1 MKDDDKLYQEYCANI
16 KADIEAKS
24 DERELMR
31 DDQRFAAGD
40 QWPDLIR
47 KGRELS
53 GRPIQTINRL
63 PAFIDQIV
71 GDARQN
77 KPSIKVHAGE
87 DGDEDIAAIYDGL
100 IRSIQ
105 NESNADFAY
114 DTAVENTA
122 CFGFG
127 AWRVKTDYEYEDSFN
142 QILIIE
148 SIRDPLSVYFD
159 KNAVLPDYSDAN
171 RVTVRVKIAKDEYK
185 QRWPK
190 KEESDYNFDDF
201 TSDWVVDKDQVIV
214 AEYWHKVD
222 EKATLYAVQDFEG
235 NTQVTLEKPEQG
247 FNVVNQR
254 QTTITKIKCC
264 MMSGAGILETTDWAG
279 KYLPIVGVNGKE
291 DLVDGKRTLRGLV
304 RFAKDPQRMYNYWR
318 TIDTEQKALAPK
330 APVLVTAKQIDG
342 FEQQWQDS
350 LTSNAPYL
358 TINDVPGVAMP
369 NRINAG
375 IIDKGATEAALM
387 CVDEMKSTTGIF
399 SASLGEQDNEKSGRA
414 ILAQQRKGDTANFAY
429 IDNIARAIKWTGKII
444 IDLIPKIYDAARVVS
459 VMGSDGSKKL
469 ERINQVVMQ
478 KGEPKNIDLTTG
490 KYDLVVTQG
499 ASYATKR
506 IEALNSLIELARVYP
521 PLMEMAGDI
530 IVKNMDWDGAEE
542 ISERAKKMLPP
553 QLQENEDENGEQK
566 QLPPEV
572 QQMIEQGKM
581 QIDEMTKQIQLLE
594 AEKDDK
600 DDELRLKK
608 YEIDVK
614 ANIEFAKLAKDY
626 GMSIEDVSALINDAL
641 SNAAQQPELPEEGEV
656 YQHEQQ
662 EVTQPQFEQDDGQL
676 TPEGQSMDD
685 QMAMD
690 LMAQNDMGGG
700 DMSGVQLPGLQQ
712 DSEMM

>member
-1 MKDDDKLYQEYCANI
+1 
-16 KADIEAKS
+16 
-24 DERELMR
+24 
-31 DDQRFAAGD
+31 
-40 QWPDLIR
+40 
-47 KGRELS
+47 
-53 GRPIQTINRL
+53 L

-127 AWRVKTDYEYEDSFN
+127 AWRVKTEYESEDSFN
-142 QILIIE
+142 QIICIE
-148 SIRDPLSVYFD
+148 RISDPLSVYFD
-159 KNAVLPDYSDAN
+159 KNAVLPDYSDA
-171 RVTVRVKIAKDEYK
+171 RHVTVRVKMTKDDYK

-190 KEESDYNFDDF
+190 EDESEYKFDDF
-201 TSDWVVDKDQVIV
+201 TNDWTIGKDQVIV

-235 NTQVTLEKPEQG
+235 NTQVTLDKPQQG

-254 QTTITKIKCC
+254 ETTITRIKCC
-264 MMSGAGILETTDWAG
+264 MISGAGILETTDWAG

-330 APVLVTAKQIDG
+330 APVLVTAKQIEGYED
-342 FEQQWQDS
+342 QWQES

-358 TINDVPGVAMP
+358 IVNDTQSPTP
-369 NRINAG
+369 SRIDAG
-375 IIDKGATEAALM
+375 IMDKGATESALM

-478 KGEPKNIDLTTG
+478 KGEPKNIDLTVG

-499 ASYATKR
+499 SNYATKR
-506 IEALNSLIELARVYP
+506 IEALNSMVEIARVNP
-521 PLMEMAGDI
+521 AIMQIAGDL
-530 IVKNMDWDGAEE
+530 IVKAMDWDGAEE
-542 ISERAKKMLPP
+542 IAERLKKTLPP
-553 QLQENEDENGEQK
+553 QLQDQDPNG
-566 QLPPEV
+566 LPPEV
-572 QQMIEQGKM
+572 QGIIEQGKA
-581 QIDEMTKQIQLLE
+581 QIDELTAKVKELE
-594 AEKDDK
+594 SGQELKE
-600 DDELRLKK
+600 DELRLKK

-614 ANIEFAKLAKDY
+614 AELELAKLSQGTTYTPEQVQDIVNRLL
-626 GMSIEDVSALINDAL
+626 M
-641 SNAAQQPELPEEGEV
+641 NAAQQPELPEEGES

-662 EVTQPQFEQDDGQL
+662 EVYDLMMEQGEQPEMMQGQEL
-676 TPEGQSMDD
+676 PPEM
-685 QMAMD
+685 
-690 LMAQNDMGGG
+690 MAQNDMESA
-700 DMSGVQLPGLQQ
+700 DMSGVQLPDLQQ
-712 DSEMM
+712 GDEVM

>member
-1 MKDDDKLYQEYCANI
+1 MKDQDLYTQYCDNI

-24 DERELMR
+24 EERELMR

-40 QWPDLIR
+40 QWPEMIR
-47 KGRELS
+47 KGRES
-53 GRPIQTINRL
+53 AGRPIQTINRL

-100 IRSIQ
+100 IRAIQ

-127 AWRVKTDYEYEDSFN
+127 AWRIKTDYESEDSFN
-142 QILIIE
+142 QIICIE
-148 SIRDPLSVYFD
+148 RITDPLSVYFD
-159 KNAVLPDYSDAN
+159 KNSELPDYSDA
-171 RVTVRVKIAKDEYK
+171 RHVTVRVRMTKDDYK
-185 QRWPK
+185 ARWPK
-190 KEESDYNFDDF
+190 EEESEYKFDDF
-201 TSDWVVDKDQVIV
+201 NNDWSIGDDQVIV
-214 AEYWHKVD
+214 AEYWHKVE
-222 EKATLYAVQDFEG
+222 EKATLYAVQDFDG
-235 NTQVTLEKPEQG
+235 NVQVTLDKPRQG

-254 QTTITKIKCC
+254 ETTITKVKCC

-330 APVLVTAKQIDG
+330 APVLVTAKQIEG
-342 FEQQWQDS
+342 YEEQWQES

-358 TINDVPGVAMP
+358 IVNDVPSAAMP
-369 NRINAG
+369 QRINAG
-375 IIDKGATEAALM
+375 IMDKGATEAALM
-387 CVDEMKSTTGIF
+387 CVDEMKSTTGIY

-429 IDNIARAIKWTGKII
+429 IDNIARAIKWTGRII

-459 VMGSDGSKKL
+459 VMGADGEKKL
-469 ERINQVVMQ
+469 QRINQVVME
-478 KGEPKNIDLTTG
+478 KGEPKNIDLAVG
-490 KYDLVVTQG
+490 KNDLVVTQG
-499 ASYATKR
+499 ANYATKR
-506 IEALNSLIELARVYP
+506 IEALNSMVEIARVNP
-521 PLMEMAGDI
+521 AIMQIAGDL
-530 IVKNMDWDGAEE
+530 IVKAMDWDGASE
-542 ISERAKKMLPP
+542 IAERMKKMLPP
-553 QLQENEDENGEQK
+553 QLQDQENDI
-566 QLPPEV
+566 PPEL
-572 QQMIEQGKM
+572 QGMIEQGKQ
-581 QIDEMTKQIQLLE
+581 QIEQLQQQLNE
-594 AEKDDK
+594 VMDEKDDK

-614 ANIEFAKLAKDY
+614 AEIEIAKLATNA
-626 GMSIEDVSALINDAL
+626 GLQPNDVIAIVNQILA
-641 SNAAQQPELPEEGEV
+641 NAAQQPELPDDDM
-656 YQHEQQ
+656 QQ
-662 EVTQPQFEQDDGQL
+662 MPNDMMQQFEQYEQMPMND
-676 TPEGQSMDD
+676 E

-690 LMAQNDMGGG
+690 MMAQNDMTGG
-700 DMSGVQLPGLQQ
+700 DFEGVQLPDLQQ
-712 DSEMM
+712 DDEVM

>member
-1 MKDDDKLYQEYCANI
+1 MKDQDLYKQFCDTIKL
-16 KADIEAKS
+16 DIDAKRE
-24 DERELMR
+24 ERDLMR
-31 DDQRFAAGD
+31 DDQKFAAGE
-40 QWPDLIR
+40 QWPEMIA
-47 KGRELS
+47 KAREAQ

-100 IRSIQ
+100 IRAIQ

-114 DTAVENTA
+114 DTAVEHTA
-122 CFGFG
+122 TFGFG
-127 AWRVKTDYEYEDSFN
+127 AWRIKTDYESEDSFN
-142 QILIIE
+142 QVICIE
-148 SIRDPLSVYFD
+148 RITDPLSVYFD
-159 KNAVLPDYSDAN
+159 KNSVLPDYSDA
-171 RVTVRVKIAKDEYK
+171 RHVTVRVKMTKDDYK
-185 QRWPK
+185 ARWPK
-190 KEESDYNFDDF
+190 KEEADYNFDDF

-214 AEYWHKVD
+214 AEHWYKVD
-222 EKATLYAVQDFEG
+222 EKATLYAVEDFEG
-235 NTQVTLEKPEQG
+235 NTQVTLEKPPIG
-247 FNVVNQR
+247 YNVVNQR
-254 QTTITKIKCC
+254 ETTITKIKMC
-264 MMSGAGILETTDWAG
+264 MISGAGILEESDWAG

-330 APVLVTAKQIDG
+330 APVLVTAKQIEG
-342 FEQQWQDS
+342 YEQHWQES
-350 LTSNAPYL
+350 LTTNMPYL
-358 TINDVPGVAMP
+358 IVNDVPSASMP
-369 NRINAG
+369 QRINAG
-375 IIDKGATEAALM
+375 IVDKGANEAALM

-444 IDLIPKIYDAARVVS
+444 IDLIPKIYDAARVVA
-459 VMGSDGSKKL
+459 VMGADGEKKL

-478 KGEPKNIDLTTG
+478 KGQPKLLDLSVG

-506 IEALNSLIELARVYP
+506 IEALNSMVEIARVNP
-521 PLMEMAGDI
+521 AIMQIAGDL
-530 IVKNMDWDGAEE
+530 IVKAMDWDGASE
-542 ISERAKKMLPP
+542 IAERLKKMLPP
-553 QLQENEDENGEQK
+553 QLQQEEGEDGQ

-572 QQMIEQGKM
+572 QSMIEQGKQ
-581 QIDEMTKQIQLLE
+581 QIDELTRQVQMLE
-594 AEKDDK
+594 SEKDDK

-614 ANIEFAKLAKDY
+614 AEIELAKLAKDG
-626 GMSIEDVSALINDAL
+626 GMSQEQVIALVNQVL
-641 SNAAQQPELPEEGEV
+641 MNAAQQPELPEDDET

-662 EVTQPQFEQDDGQL
+662 EVYDPMIEQNEQEIEQIPIEQDIDLSQL
-676 TPEGQSMDD
+676 NLPDVVQ
-685 QMAMD
+685 
-690 LMAQNDMGGG
+690 QNE
-700 DMSGVQLPGLQQ
+700 VQ
-712 DSEMM
+712 

>member
-1 MKDDDKLYQEYCANI
+1 MKDQDLYKQYCENI

-24 DERELMR
+24 EERDLML
-31 DDQRFAAGD
+31 DDQKFAAGE
-40 QWPDLIR
+40 QWPMQIKR
-47 KGRELS
+47 KREIE
-53 GRPIQTINRL
+53 GRPIQTINRI

-100 IRSIQ
+100 IRAIQ

-127 AWRVKTDYEYEDSFN
+127 AWRIKTDYESEDSFN
-142 QILIIE
+142 QVICIE
-148 SIRDPLSVYFD
+148 RITDPLSVYFD
-159 KNAVLPDYSDAN
+159 KNSVLPDYSDA
-171 RVTVRVKIAKDEYK
+171 RHVTVRVKITKDDYK
-185 QRWPK
+185 SRWPK
-190 KEESDYNFDDF
+190 KEEADYNFDDF
-201 TSDWVVDKDQVIV
+201 TSDWIVDKDQVIV
-214 AEYWHKVD
+214 AEHWYKVD
-222 EKATLYAVQDFEG
+222 EKATLYAVEDFEG
-235 NTQVTLEKPEQG
+235 NTQVTLEKPPIG
-247 FNVVNQR
+247 YNVVNQR
-254 QTTITKIKCC
+254 ETTITKIKCC
-264 MMSGAGILETTDWAG
+264 MISGAGILEESDWAG

-330 APVLVTAKQIDG
+330 APVLVTAKQIEG
-342 FEQQWQDS
+342 YEQHWQES
-350 LTSNAPYL
+350 LTTNMPYL
-358 TINDVPGVAMP
+358 IVNDVQSAAMP
-369 NRINAG
+369 QRINAG
-375 IIDKGATEAALM
+375 IVDKGANEAALM

-444 IDLIPKIYDAARVVS
+444 IDLIPKIYDAARVVA

-478 KGEPKNIDLTTG
+478 KGEPKNIDLTVG

-506 IEALNSLIELARVYP
+506 IEALNSMVEIARVNP
-521 PLMEMAGDI
+521 AIMQIAGDLI
-530 IVKNMDWDGAEE
+530 IKAMDWDGADE
-542 ISERAKKMLPP
+542 IAERMKKMLPP

-572 QQMIEQGKM
+572 QAMIEQGKQ
-581 QIDEMTKQIQLLE
+581 QIDELTKQVQMLE
-594 AEKDDK
+594 DEKDDK

-614 ANIEFAKLAKDY
+614 AEIELAKLAKDA
-626 GMSIEDVSALINDAL
+626 GIGQEQIIALVNQVL
-641 SNAAQQPELPEEGEV
+641 MNAAQQPELPDDDI
-656 YQHEQQ
+656 EQQ
-662 EVTQPQFEQDDGQL
+662 
-676 TPEGQSMDD
+676 
-685 QMAMD
+685 
-690 LMAQNDMGGG
+690 
-700 DMSGVQLPGLQQ
+700 LPMP
-712 DSEMM
+712 DEMMMQQMMQEQPMIDEQQMPVDLSQGVDVEQFANLPDVDNGEQLA

>member
-1 MKDDDKLYQEYCANI
+1 MKDQDLYKQFCDTIKL
-16 KADIEAKS
+16 DIDAKRE
-24 DERELMR
+24 ERELMR
-31 DDQRFAAGD
+31 DDQKFAAGE
-40 QWPDLIR
+40 QWPEMIA
-47 KGRELS
+47 KAREAQ

-100 IRSIQ
+100 IRAIQ

-114 DTAVENTA
+114 DTAVEHTA
-122 CFGFG
+122 TFGFG
-127 AWRVKTDYEYEDSFN
+127 AWRIKTDYESEDSFN
-142 QILIIE
+142 QIICIE
-148 SIRDPLSVYFD
+148 RITDPLSVYFD
-159 KNAVLPDYSDAN
+159 KNSVLPDYSDA
-171 RVTVRVKIAKDEYK
+171 RHVTVRVKITKDDYK
-185 QRWPK
+185 ARWPK
-190 KEESDYNFDDF
+190 KEEADYNFDDF
-201 TSDWVVDKDQVIV
+201 TSDWVIDKDQVIV
-214 AEYWHKVD
+214 AEHWYKVD
-222 EKATLYAVQDFEG
+222 EKATLYAVEDFEG
-235 NTQVTLEKPEQG
+235 NTQVTLEKPPIG
-247 FNVVNQR
+247 YNVVNQR
-254 QTTITKIKCC
+254 ETTITKIKMC
-264 MMSGAGILETTDWAG
+264 MISGAGILEESDWAG

-330 APVLVTAKQIDG
+330 APVLVTAKQIEG
-342 FEQQWQDS
+342 YEQHWQES
-350 LTSNAPYL
+350 LTTNMPYL
-358 TINDVPGVAMP
+358 IVNDVPSASMP
-369 NRINAG
+369 QRINAG
-375 IIDKGATEAALM
+375 IVDKGANEAALM

-444 IDLIPKIYDAARVVS
+444 IDLIPKIYDAARVVA
-459 VMGSDGSKKL
+459 VMGADGEKKL

-478 KGEPKNIDLTTG
+478 KGQPKLLDLSVG

-506 IEALNSLIELARVYP
+506 IEALNSMVEIARVNP
-521 PLMEMAGDI
+521 AIMQIAGDL
-530 IVKNMDWDGAEE
+530 IVKAMDWDGTNEIAE
-542 ISERAKKMLPP
+542 RLKKMLPP
-553 QLQENEDENGEQK
+553 QLQQEEGEDGQ

-572 QQMIEQGKM
+572 QSMIEQGKQ
-581 QIDEMTKQIQLLE
+581 QIDELTKQVQMLE
-594 AEKDDK
+594 SEKDDK

-614 ANIEFAKLAKDY
+614 AEIELAKLAKDG
-626 GMSIEDVSALINDAL
+626 GMSQEQVIALVNQVL
-641 SNAAQQPELPEEGEV
+641 MNAAQQPELPEEGES

-662 EVTQPQFEQDDGQL
+662 EVYEPMAEQYEQEGEQMPVDLSQGVDVEQL
-676 TPEGQSMDD
+676 ANLPDVDNGE
-685 QMAMD
+685 
-690 LMAQNDMGGG
+690 
-700 DMSGVQLPGLQQ
+700 QLA
-712 DSEMM
+712 

>member
-1 MKDDDKLYQEYCANI
+1 MKDQDLYKQFCDNI

-24 DERELMR
+24 EERELMR

-114 DTAVENTA
+114 DSAVECTA

-127 AWRVKTDYEYEDSFN
+127 AWRIKTDYESEDSFN
-142 QILIIE
+142 QIICIE
-148 SIRDPLSVYFD
+148 RISDPLSVYFD
-159 KNAVLPDYSDAN
+159 KNSELPDYSDA
-171 RVTVRVKIAKDEYK
+171 RHVTVRVRMTKDDYK
-185 QRWPK
+185 ARWPK
-190 KEESDYNFDDF
+190 EEESEYKFDDF
-201 TSDWVVDKDQVIV
+201 NNDWSMGDDQVIV
-214 AEYWHKVD
+214 AEYWHKVE

-235 NTQVTLEKPEQG
+235 NVQVTLEKPQQG

-254 QTTITKIKCC
+254 ETTITKIKCC

-330 APVLVTAKQIDG
+330 APVLVTAKQIEG
-342 FEQQWQDS
+342 YEEQWQDS
-350 LTSNAPYL
+350 LTSNSPYL
-358 TINDVPGVAMP
+358 IVNDVPSAAMP
-369 NRINAG
+369 QRINAG
-375 IIDKGATEAALM
+375 IMDKGANEAALM
-387 CVDEMKSTTGIF
+387 CVDEMKSTTGIY

-429 IDNIARAIKWTGKII
+429 IDNIARAIKWTGRII

-459 VMGSDGSKKL
+459 VMGEDGEKKL
-469 ERINQVVMQ
+469 QRINQVVME
-478 KGEPKNIDLTTG
+478 KGEPKNMDLSVG

-499 ASYATKR
+499 ANYATKR
-506 IEALNSLIELARVYP
+506 IEALNSMVEIARVNP
-521 PLMEMAGDI
+521 AIMQIAGDL
-530 IVKNMDWDGAEE
+530 IVKAMDWDGASE
-542 ISERAKKMLPP
+542 IAERMKKMLPP
-553 QLQENEDENGEQK
+553 QLQDQENDI
-566 QLPPEV
+566 PPEL
-572 QQMIEQGKM
+572 QGMIEQGKQ
-581 QIDEMTKQIQLLE
+581 QIEQLQQQLNE
-594 AEKDDK
+594 AMDEKDDK

-614 ANIEFAKLAKDY
+614 AEIEMAKLAKNAGLQPD
-626 GMSIEDVSALINDAL
+626 DVIAIVNQMLA
-641 SNAAQQPELPEEGEV
+641 NAAQQPELDEQEESAPEL
-656 YQHEQQ
+656 QW
-662 EVTQPQFEQDDGQL
+662 DGQDGDQL
-676 TPEGQSMDD
+676 TQDGQMMDD
-685 QMAMD
+685 QLAME
-690 LMAQNDMGGG
+690 LMAQNDMTGG
-700 DMSGVQLPGLQQ
+700 DFEGVQLPDLQQ
-712 DSEMM
+712 DDEVM

>member
-1 MKDDDKLYQEYCANI
+1 MKDNDEYKQFCDTI
-16 KADIEAKS
+16 KADIEAKTE
-24 DERELMR
+24 ERELMR
-31 DDQRFAAGD
+31 DDQKFAAGD
-40 QWPDLIR
+40 QWPDMIR
-47 KGRELS
+47 KGRELD

-100 IRSIQ
+100 IRAIQ

-127 AWRVKTDYEYEDSFN
+127 AWRIKTDYESEDSFN
-142 QILIIE
+142 QIICIE
-148 SIRDPLSVYFD
+148 RITDPLSVYFD
-159 KNAVLPDYSDAN
+159 KNSQLPDYSDA
-171 RVTVRVKIAKDEYK
+171 RHVTVRVKMTKDDYK
-185 QRWPK
+185 QRWPQR
-190 KEESDYNFDDF
+190 EESEYKFDDF
-201 TSDWVVDKDQVIV
+201 TNDWTMGKDQVII
-214 AEYWHKVD
+214 AEHWYKVE
-222 EKATLYAVQDFEG
+222 EKATLYAVQDSEG
-235 NTQVTLEKPEQG
+235 NTQVTLEKPTQG

-254 QTTITKIKCC
+254 ETTITKIKCC
-264 MMSGAGILETTDWAG
+264 MISGAGILETTDWAG
-279 KYLPIVGVNGKE
+279 KHLPIVGVNGKE

-330 APVLVTAKQIDG
+330 APVLVTAKQIEG
-342 FEQQWQDS
+342 YEQQWQDS

-358 TINDVPGVAMP
+358 IVNDTPSAMP
-369 NRINAG
+369 QRINAG
-375 IIDKGATEAALM
+375 IIDKGANEAALM

-478 KGEPKNIDLTTG
+478 KGEPKNVDLSVG

-506 IEALNSLIELARVYP
+506 IEALNSMVEIARVNP
-521 PLMEMAGDI
+521 AIMQIAGDLI
-530 IVKNMDWDGAEE
+530 IKAMDWDGADE
-542 ISERAKKMLPP
+542 IAERMKKMLPP
-553 QLQENEDENGEQK
+553 QLQEQKEGEDQK
-566 QLPPEV
+566 PLPPEV
-572 QQMIEQGKM
+572 QQMIEQGKQ
-581 QIDEMTKQIQLLE
+581 QIDEMGKHIQMLE

-614 ANIEFAKLAKDY
+614 AEIEFAKLAKDA
-626 GMSIEDVSALINDAL
+626 GMSTEQVMQLLNAALA
-641 SNAAQQPELPEEGEV
+641 NAAQQPELPDEYEG

-662 EVTQPQFEQDDGQL
+662 EVMPQMQEQMMPELGQ
-676 TPEGQSMDD
+676 
-685 QMAMD
+685 QMQQEQG
-690 LMAQNDMGGG
+690 LDMGGG
-700 DMSGVQLPGLQQ
+700 DMSQMQLPDVEQLQSF
-712 DSEMM
+712 D

>member
-1 MKDDDKLYQEYCANI
+1 MKDQDLYKQFCDTI
-16 KADIEAKS
+16 KADIDAKS
-24 DERELMR
+24 DERDLMR
-31 DDQRFAAGD
+31 DDQKFAAGD

-47 KGRELS
+47 KGRELD

-100 IRSIQ
+100 IRAIQ

-114 DTAVENTA
+114 DTAVENTS

-127 AWRVKTDYEYEDSFN
+127 AWRIKTEYESEDSFN
-142 QILIIE
+142 QIICIE
-148 SIRDPLSVYFD
+148 RISDPLTVYFD
-159 KNAVLPDYSDAN
+159 KNAMMPDYSDA
-171 RVTVRVKIAKDEYK
+171 RHVTVQVKITKDEFK

-190 KEESDYNFDDF
+190 KEESDYDF
-201 TSDWVVDKDQVIV
+201 EKYGEWLDSDQVIV
-214 AEYWHKVD
+214 AEHWYKVE
-222 EKATLYAVQDFEG
+222 EKATLYAVQDAEG
-235 NTQVTLEKPEQG
+235 NTQVTLDKPEQG

-254 QTTITKIKCC
+254 ETTITKIKMC
-264 MMSGAGILETTDWAG
+264 MISGAGILETSDWAG

-330 APVLVTAKQIDG
+330 APVLVTAKQIEG
-342 FEQQWQDS
+342 YEEQWQEG
-350 LTSNAPYL
+350 LTRHAPYL
-358 TINDVPGVAMP
+358 IVNDTPSAMP
-369 NRINAG
+369 SRINAG
-375 IIDKGATEAALM
+375 MENKGANEAAMM

-429 IDNIARAIKWTGKII
+429 IDNIARAIKWTGRII

-478 KGEPKNIDLTTG
+478 KGEPKNIDLTVG

-506 IEALNSLIELARVYP
+506 IEALNSMVEIARVNP
-521 PLMEMAGDI
+521 AIMQIAGDLI
-530 IVKNMDWDGAEE
+530 IKAMDWDGADE
-542 ISERAKKMLPP
+542 IAERMKKMLPP
-553 QLQENEDENGEQK
+553 QLQDHEGEDGEGK

-572 QQMIEQGKM
+572 QQMIEQGKQ
-581 QIDEMTKQIQLLE
+581 QIDEMGKHIQMLE

-614 ANIEFAKLAKDY
+614 AEIEFAKLAKDA
-626 GMSIEDVSALINDAL
+626 GISPDSVMQML
-641 SNAAQQPELPEEGEV
+641 NAALANASQQPELPDENEG

-662 EVTQPQFEQDDGQL
+662 ESMHPQFAQDDTQL
-676 TPEGQSMDD
+676 TQQGQMI
-685 QMAMD
+685 
-690 LMAQNDMGGG
+690 DMGGGG
-700 DMSGVQLPGLQQ
+700 DMSSVQLPDLQQ
-712 DSEMM
+712 DGEMMQ

>member
-1 MKDDDKLYQEYCANI
+1 MKDQDLYKQYCDNI
-16 KADIEAKS
+16 KADIDAKH

-47 KGRELS
+47 KGREMS

-127 AWRVKTDYEYEDSFN
+127 AWRVKTEYESEDSFN
-142 QILIIE
+142 QIICIE
-148 SIRDPLSVYFD
+148 RITDPLAVYFD
-159 KNAVLPDYSDAN
+159 KNSELPDYSDA
-171 RVTVRVKIAKDEYK
+171 RHVTVRVKMTKDDYK

-190 KEESDYNFDDF
+190 EEESDYNFDDF
-201 TSDWVVDKDQVIV
+201 TGDWIVDKDQVIV

-235 NTQVTLEKPEQG
+235 NTQVTLEKPQQG

-254 QTTITKIKCC
+254 ETTITKIKCC

-330 APVLVTAKQIDG
+330 APVLVTAKQIEG
-342 FEQQWQDS
+342 FEQHWQDS
-350 LTSNAPYL
+350 LTSNMPYL
-358 TINDVPGVAMP
+358 MINDVPSAPAP

-375 IIDKGATEAALM
+375 IVDKGANEAALM

-429 IDNIARAIKWTGKII
+429 IDNIARAIKWTGRII
-444 IDLIPKIYDAARVVS
+444 IDLIPKIYDAARVV
-459 VMGSDGSKKL
+459 
-469 ERINQVVMQ
+469 
-478 KGEPKNIDLTTG
+478 
-490 KYDLVVTQG
+490 
-499 ASYATKR
+499 
-506 IEALNSLIELARVYP
+506 
-521 PLMEMAGDI
+521 
-530 IVKNMDWDGAEE
+530 
-542 ISERAKKMLPP
+542 
-553 QLQENEDENGEQK
+553 
-566 QLPPEV
+566 
-572 QQMIEQGKM
+572 
-581 QIDEMTKQIQLLE
+581 
-594 AEKDDK
+594 
-600 DDELRLKK
+600 
-608 YEIDVK
+608 
-614 ANIEFAKLAKDY
+614 
-626 GMSIEDVSALINDAL
+626 
-641 SNAAQQPELPEEGEV
+641 
-656 YQHEQQ
+656 
-662 EVTQPQFEQDDGQL
+662 
-676 TPEGQSMDD
+676 
-685 QMAMD
+685 
-690 LMAQNDMGGG
+690 
-700 DMSGVQLPGLQQ
+700 
-712 DSEMM
+712 

>member
-1 MKDDDKLYQEYCANI
+1 MKDQDLYKTYCDNI
-16 KADIEAKS
+16 KADIDAKH

-127 AWRVKTDYEYEDSFN
+127 AWRIKTDYEYEDSFN
-142 QILIIE
+142 QIICIE
-148 SIRDPLSVYFD
+148 RISDPLSVYFD
-159 KNAVLPDYSDAN
+159 KNAVLPDYSDA
-171 RVTVRVKIAKDEYK
+171 RHVTVRVKLTKDEYK

-190 KEESDYNFDDF
+190 DDESSYNFDDF
-201 TSDWVVDKDQVIV
+201 TGDWIVDKDQVIV

-235 NTQVTLEKPEQG
+235 NTQVTLEKPQQG

-254 QTTITKIKCC
+254 ETTITKIKCC
-264 MMSGAGILETTDWAG
+264 MLSGAGILETTDWAG
-279 KYLPIVGVNGKE
+279 KYLPIIGVNGKE

-330 APVLVTAKQIDG
+330 APVLVTAKQIEG
-342 FEQQWQDS
+342 YEQQWQDS
-350 LTSNAPYL
+350 LTSNSPYL
-358 TINDVPGVAMP
+358 IVNDVPSAAMP
-369 NRINAG
+369 QRINAG
-375 IIDKGATEAALM
+375 IADKGATEAALM
-387 CVDEMKSTTGIF
+387 CVDEMKSTTGIY

-429 IDNIARAIKWTGKII
+429 IDNIARAIKWTGRII

-469 ERINQVVMQ
+469 ERINQMVMQ
-478 KGEPKNIDLTTG
+478 KGELKNIDLTTG

-506 IEALNSLIELARVYP
+506 IEALNSMVEIARVNP
-521 PLMEMAGDI
+521 AIMQVAGDLI
-530 IVKNMDWDGAEE
+530 IKAMDWDGADE
-542 ISERAKKMLPP
+542 IAERMKKMLPP
-553 QLQENEDENGEQK
+553 QLQENEDENGEGK

-572 QQMIEQGKM
+572 QTMIEQGKQ
-581 QIDEMTKQIQLLE
+581 QIEMLTKQVQELE
-594 AEKDDK
+594 SDKDDK

-614 ANIEFAKLAKDY
+614 AEIEFAKLAKDS
-626 GMSIEDVSALINDAL
+626 GMAIEQVMQLVNDAL
-641 SNAAQQPELPEEGEV
+641 ANAAQQPELPEESET

-662 EVTQPQFEQDDGQL
+662 EVFDPMAEQMEQ
-676 TPEGQSMDD
+676 EGEQMEMPMDE
-685 QMAMD
+685 QMPMN
-690 LMAQNDMGGG
+690 MVGGV
-700 DMSGVQLPGLQQ
+700 DVSQMQLPDVEQEQ
-712 DSEMM
+712 SFD

>member
-1 MKDDDKLYQEYCANI
+1 MKDQDLYKQYCDNI
-16 KADIEAKS
+16 KADIDAKH

-47 KGRELS
+47 KGREMS

-114 DTAVENTA
+114 DTAVEHTA

-127 AWRVKTDYEYEDSFN
+127 AWRVKTEYESEDSFN
-142 QILIIE
+142 QIICIE
-148 SIRDPLSVYFD
+148 RITDPLSVYFD
-159 KNAVLPDYSDAN
+159 KNSQLPDYSDA
-171 RVTVRVKIAKDEYK
+171 RHVTIRVKITKDEYK

-190 KEESDYNFDDF
+190 KEEADYNFDDF
-201 TSDWVVDKDQVIV
+201 TSDWTVDKDQVIV
-214 AEYWHKVD
+214 AEHWYKVD
-222 EKATLYAVQDFEG
+222 EKATLYAVQDEEG
-235 NTQVTLEKPEQG
+235 NTQVTLEKPLFG

-254 QTTITKIKCC
+254 ETTITKIKMC
-264 MMSGAGILETTDWAG
+264 MISGAGVLEESDWAG

-330 APVLVTAKQIDG
+330 APVLVTAKQIEG
-342 FEQQWQDS
+342 FEQHWQDS

-358 TINDVPGVAMP
+358 IVNDTNSPTP
-369 NRINAG
+369 SRINAG
-375 IIDKGATEAALM
+375 IIDKGANEAALM

-429 IDNIARAIKWTGKII
+429 IDNIARAIKWTGRII
-444 IDLIPKIYDAARVVS
+444 IDLIPKIYDAARVV
-459 VMGSDGSKKL
+459 
-469 ERINQVVMQ
+469 
-478 KGEPKNIDLTTG
+478 
-490 KYDLVVTQG
+490 
-499 ASYATKR
+499 
-506 IEALNSLIELARVYP
+506 
-521 PLMEMAGDI
+521 
-530 IVKNMDWDGAEE
+530 
-542 ISERAKKMLPP
+542 
-553 QLQENEDENGEQK
+553 
-566 QLPPEV
+566 
-572 QQMIEQGKM
+572 
-581 QIDEMTKQIQLLE
+581 
-594 AEKDDK
+594 
-600 DDELRLKK
+600 
-608 YEIDVK
+608 
-614 ANIEFAKLAKDY
+614 
-626 GMSIEDVSALINDAL
+626 
-641 SNAAQQPELPEEGEV
+641 
-656 YQHEQQ
+656 
-662 EVTQPQFEQDDGQL
+662 
-676 TPEGQSMDD
+676 
-685 QMAMD
+685 
-690 LMAQNDMGGG
+690 
-700 DMSGVQLPGLQQ
+700 
-712 DSEMM
+712 

>member
-1 MKDDDKLYQEYCANI
+1 MKDQDEYKQFCDTI
-16 KADIEAKS
+16 KADKDAKRE
-24 DERELMR
+24 ERELML

-40 QWPDLIR
+40 QWPTVIKR
-47 KGRELS
+47 KREIE
-53 GRPIQTINRL
+53 GRPIQTINRI
-63 PAFIDQIV
+63 PAFIDQVV

-114 DTAVENTA
+114 DTAVEHTA

-127 AWRVKTDYEYEDSFN
+127 AWRVKTDYESEDSFN
-142 QILIIE
+142 QVVCIE
-148 SIRDPLSVYFD
+148 RITDPLSVYFD
-159 KNAVLPDYSDAN
+159 KNSVLPDYSDA
-171 RVTVRVKIAKDEYK
+171 RHVTVRVKLTKDEYK

-190 KEESDYNFDDF
+190 AEESDYNFDDF
-201 TSDWVVDKDQVIV
+201 TGDWIVDKDQVIV

-222 EKATLYAVQDFEG
+222 EKATLYAVEDFEG
-235 NTQVTLEKPEQG
+235 NTQVTLEKPPIG
-247 FNVVNQR
+247 YNVVNQR
-254 QTTITKIKCC
+254 ETTITKIKMC
-264 MMSGAGILETTDWAG
+264 MISGAGILEESDWAG

-330 APVLVTAKQIDG
+330 APVLVTAKQIEG
-342 FEQQWQDS
+342 YEQHWQES
-350 LTSNAPYL
+350 LTTNMPYL
-358 TINDVPGVAMP
+358 IVNDVPSASMP
-369 NRINAG
+369 QRINAG
-375 IIDKGATEAALM
+375 IVDKGANEAALM

-444 IDLIPKIYDAARVVS
+444 IDLIPKIYDAARVVA
-459 VMGSDGSKKL
+459 VMGADGEKKL
-469 ERINQVVMQ
+469 QRINQVVMQ
-478 KGEPKNIDLTTG
+478 KGEPKNMDLSVG

-506 IEALNSLIELARVYP
+506 IEALNSMVEIARVNP
-521 PLMEMAGDI
+521 AIMQIAGDL
-530 IVKNMDWDGAEE
+530 IVKAMDWDGASE
-542 ISERAKKMLPP
+542 IAERMKKMLPP

-572 QQMIEQGKM
+572 QAMIEQGKQ
-581 QIDEMTKQIQLLE
+581 QIDELTKQVQMLE
-594 AEKDDK
+594 DEKDDK

-614 ANIEFAKLAKDY
+614 AEIELAKLAKEA
-626 GMSIEDVSALINDAL
+626 GIGQEQIIALVNQVL
-641 SNAAQQPELPEEGEV
+641 MNAAQQPELPDDDI
-656 YQHEQQ
+656 EQQ
-662 EVTQPQFEQDDGQL
+662 PPMPD
-676 TPEGQSMDD
+676 
-685 QMAMD
+685 
-690 LMAQNDMGGG
+690 
-700 DMSGVQLPGLQQ
+700 
-712 DSEMM
+712 EMMMQQMMQEQPMIDEQQMPVDLSQGVDVEQFANLPDVDNGEQLA

>member
-1 MKDDDKLYQEYCANI
+1 MKDQDLYKQYCDNI
-16 KADIEAKS
+16 KADIDAKH

-47 KGRELS
+47 KGREMS

-114 DTAVENTA
+114 DTAVEHTA

-127 AWRVKTDYEYEDSFN
+127 AWRVKTEYESEDSFN
-142 QILIIE
+142 QIICIE
-148 SIRDPLSVYFD
+148 RITDPLSVYFD
-159 KNAVLPDYSDAN
+159 KNSQLPDYSDA
-171 RVTVRVKIAKDEYK
+171 RHVTIRVKITKDEYK

-190 KEESDYNFDDF
+190 KEEADYNFDDF
-201 TSDWVVDKDQVIV
+201 TSDWTVDKDQVIV
-214 AEYWHKVD
+214 AEHWYKVD
-222 EKATLYAVQDFEG
+222 EKATLYAVQDEEG
-235 NTQVTLEKPEQG
+235 NTQVTLEKPLFG

-254 QTTITKIKCC
+254 ETTITKIKMC
-264 MMSGAGILETTDWAG
+264 MISGAGVLEESDWAG

-330 APVLVTAKQIDG
+330 APVLVTAKQIEG
-342 FEQQWQDS
+342 FEQHWQDS

-358 TINDVPGVAMP
+358 IVNDTNSPTP
-369 NRINAG
+369 SRINAG
-375 IIDKGATEAALM
+375 IIDKGANEAALM

-444 IDLIPKIYDAARVVS
+444 IDLIPKIYDAARVIT
-459 VMGSDGSKKL
+459 VMGADGAKKL
-469 ERINQVVMQ
+469 ERINQVVMK
-478 KGEPKNIDLTTG
+478 KGEPKNIDLTVG

-506 IEALNSLIELARVYP
+506 IEALNSMVEIARVNP
-521 PLMEMAGDI
+521 AIMQIAGDLI
-530 IVKNMDWDGAEE
+530 IKAMDWDGADE
-542 ISERAKKMLPP
+542 IAERMKKMLPP
-553 QLQENEDENGEQK
+553 QLQAQEGEDGEQK

-572 QQMIEQGKM
+572 QQMIEQGKQ
-581 QIDEMTKQIQLLE
+581 QIDELTKQVKLLE
-594 AEKDDK
+594 DEKDDK

-614 ANIEFAKLAKDY
+614 AEIEFAKLAKDY
-626 GMSIEDVSALINDAL
+626 GMGMDEVAALINDAL
-641 SNAAQQPELPEEGEV
+641 ANAAQQPELPEEGET

-662 EVTQPQFEQDDGQL
+662 EMFQPQFEQDDGQL
-676 TPEGQSMDD
+676 TQDGQMMDE

-690 LMAQNDMGGG
+690 LMAQKDIGGG
-700 DMSGVQLPGLQQ
+700 DMSSVQLPDLQQ
-712 DSEMM
+712 DDEVM

>member
-1 MKDDDKLYQEYCANI
+1 MKDQDLYKQFCETI

-24 DERELMR
+24 EERELMR
-31 DDQRFAAGD
+31 DDQKFAAGE
-40 QWPDLIR
+40 QWPELIR
-47 KGRELS
+47 KARELS

-114 DTAVENTA
+114 DTAVEHTA

-127 AWRVKTDYEYEDSFN
+127 AWRVKTDYESEDSFN
-142 QILIIE
+142 QIICIE
-148 SIRDPLSVYFD
+148 RITDPLSVYFD
-159 KNAVLPDYSDAN
+159 KNSQLPDYSDA
-171 RVTVRVKIAKDEYK
+171 RHVTVRVKITKDEYK

-190 KEESDYNFDDF
+190 QEEADYNFDDF
-201 TSDWVVDKDQVIV
+201 TSDWIVDKDQVIV
-214 AEYWHKVD
+214 AEHYYKVD
-222 EKATLYAVQDFEG
+222 EKATLYAVQDEEG
-235 NTQVTLEKPEQG
+235 NIQVTLEKPLFG

-254 QTTITKIKCC
+254 ETTITKIKMC
-264 MMSGAGILETTDWAG
+264 MISGAGVLEESDWAG

-330 APVLVTAKQIDG
+330 APVLVTAKQIEG
-342 FEQQWQDS
+342 FEQHWQDS
-350 LTSNAPYL
+350 LTSNMPYL
-358 TINDVPGVAMP
+358 MINDVPSAPAP

-375 IIDKGATEAALM
+375 IIDKGANEAALM

-429 IDNIARAIKWTGKII
+429 IDNIARAIKWTGRII
-444 IDLIPKIYDAARVVS
+444 IDLIPKIYDAARVVT
-459 VMGSDGSKKL
+459 VMGADGAKKL
-469 ERINQVVMQ
+469 ERINQVVMK
-478 KGEPKNIDLTTG
+478 KGEPKNIDLTVG

-506 IEALNSLIELARVYP
+506 IEALNSMVEIARVNP
-521 PLMEMAGDI
+521 AIMQIAGDLI
-530 IVKNMDWDGAEE
+530 IKAMDWDGADE
-542 ISERAKKMLPP
+542 IAERMKKMLPP
-553 QLQENEDENGEQK
+553 QLQAQEGEDGEQK

-572 QQMIEQGKM
+572 QAMIEQGKQ
-581 QIDEMTKQIQLLE
+581 QIDELTKQVKLLE
-594 AEKDDK
+594 DEKDDK

-614 ANIEFAKLAKDY
+614 AEIEFAKLAKDY
-626 GMSIEDVSALINDAL
+626 GMSPDAVMGLLNEALA
-641 SNAAQQPELPEEGEV
+641 NAAQQPELPEEGES

-662 EVTQPQFEQDDGQL
+662 EVYDPMMEQDG
-676 TPEGQSMDD
+676 E
-685 QMAMD
+685 QMEMPM
-690 LMAQNDMGGG
+690 MAQNDMGGG
-700 DMSGVQLPGLQQ
+700 DISGVQLPDLQQ
-712 DSEMM
+712 DDEVM

>member
-1 MKDDDKLYQEYCANI
+1 MNDQDLYKQYCANI
-16 KADIEAKS
+16 KADIEAKAE
-24 DERELMR
+24 ERELMR

-47 KGRELS
+47 KGREMS

-100 IRSIQ
+100 IRAIQ

-127 AWRVKTDYEYEDSFN
+127 AWRVKTDYESEDSFN
-142 QILIIE
+142 QIICIE
-148 SIRDPLSVYFD
+148 RISDPLSVYFD
-159 KNAVLPDYSDAN
+159 KNAVLPDYSDA
-171 RVTVRVKIAKDEYK
+171 RHVTVRVKMTKDDYK
-185 QRWPK
+185 ARWPK
-190 KEESDYNFDDF
+190 EDESEYKFDDF
-201 TSDWVVDKDQVIV
+201 TNDWTMGKDQVIV

-235 NTQVTLEKPEQG
+235 NTQVTLEKPQQG

-254 QTTITKIKCC
+254 ETTITKIKCC

-330 APVLVTAKQIDG
+330 APVLVTAKQIEG
-342 FEQQWQDS
+342 YEEQWQDS
-350 LTSNAPYL
+350 LTSNSPYL
-358 TINDVPGVAMP
+358 IVNDVPSAAMP
-369 NRINAG
+369 QRINAG
-375 IIDKGATEAALM
+375 IMDKGATEAALM

-444 IDLIPKIYDAARVVS
+444 IDLIPKIYDAARVVA
-459 VMGSDGSKKL
+459 VMGADGEKKL

-478 KGEPKNIDLTTG
+478 KGQPKLLDLSVG

-499 ASYATKR
+499 ANYATKR
-506 IEALNSLIELARVYP
+506 IEALNSMVEIARVNP
-521 PLMEMAGDI
+521 AIMQIAGDLI
-530 IVKNMDWDGAEE
+530 IKAMDWDGADE
-542 ISERAKKMLPP
+542 IAERMKKMLPP
-553 QLQENEDENGEQK
+553 QLQQEEGEDGQ

-572 QQMIEQGKM
+572 QSMIEQGKQ
-581 QIDEMTKQIQLLE
+581 QIDELTKQVQMLE
-594 AEKDDK
+594 DEKDDK
-600 DDELRLKK
+600 EDELRLKK

-614 ANIEFAKLAKDY
+614 AEIELAKLAKDA
-626 GMSIEDVSALINDAL
+626 GMAQEQVIALVNQVL
-641 SNAAQQPELPEEGEV
+641 MNAAQQPELSDDDME
-656 YQHEQQ
+656 YQQDEQIMH
-662 EVTQPQFEQDDGQL
+662 PQFEQDDSQL
-676 TPEGQSMDD
+676 TQEGQMMDE
-685 QMAMD
+685 QRAMD
-690 LMAQNDMGGG
+690 LMAQNDMGDG
-700 DMSGVQLPGLQQ
+700 DMSGVQLPDLQQ
-712 DSEMM
+712 DDEVM

>member
-1 MKDDDKLYQEYCANI
+1 MKDQDLYKQFCDTI

-24 DERELMR
+24 EERDLMR
-31 DDQRFAAGD
+31 DDQRFAAGE
-40 QWPDLIR
+40 QWPDMIR
-47 KGRELS
+47 KARELS

-114 DTAVENTA
+114 DTAVEHTA

-127 AWRVKTDYEYEDSFN
+127 AWRVKTEYESEDSFN
-142 QILIIE
+142 QIICIE
-148 SIRDPLSVYFD
+148 RITDPLSVYFD
-159 KNAVLPDYSDAN
+159 KNSQLPDYSDA
-171 RVTVRVKIAKDEYK
+171 RHVTVRVKITKDEYK

-190 KEESDYNFDDF
+190 KEEADYNFDDF
-201 TSDWVVDKDQVIV
+201 TSDWIVDKDQVIV
-214 AEYWHKVD
+214 AEHYYKID
-222 EKATLYAVQDFEG
+222 EKATLYAVQDEEG
-235 NTQVTLEKPEQG
+235 NTQVTLEKPLFG
-247 FNVVNQR
+247 FNIVNQR
-254 QTTITKIKCC
+254 ETTITKIKMC
-264 MMSGAGILETTDWAG
+264 MISGAGVLEESDWAG

-330 APVLVTAKQIDG
+330 APVLVTAKQIEG
-342 FEQQWQDS
+342 FEQHWQDS
-350 LTSNAPYL
+350 LTSNMPYL
-358 TINDVPGVAMP
+358 MINDVPSAPAP

-375 IIDKGATEAALM
+375 IIDKGANEAALM

-444 IDLIPKIYDAARVVS
+444 IDLIPKIYDAARVVT
-459 VMGSDGSKKL
+459 VMGADGAKKL
-469 ERINQVVMQ
+469 ERINQVVMK
-478 KGEPKNIDLTTG
+478 KGEPKNLDLSVG

-499 ASYATKR
+499 SNYATKR
-506 IEALNSLIELARVYP
+506 IEALNSMVEIARVNP
-521 PLMEMAGDI
+521 AIMQIAGDLI
-530 IVKNMDWDGAEE
+530 IKAMDWDGADE
-542 ISERAKKMLPP
+542 IAERMKKMLPP
-553 QLQENEDENGEQK
+553 QLQDSEGEDGEQK

-572 QQMIEQGKM
+572 QQMIEQGKQ
-581 QIDEMTKQIQLLE
+581 QIDELTKQVKLLE
-594 AEKDDK
+594 DEKDDK

-614 ANIEFAKLAKDY
+614 AEIEFAKLAKDY
-626 GMSIEDVSALINDAL
+626 GMSMDEVAAIINDAL
-641 SNAAQQPELPEEGEV
+641 TNAAQQPELPEEGET

-662 EVTQPQFEQDDGQL
+662 EMIQPQFEQDDGQL
-676 TPEGQSMDD
+676 TEEGQMMDE

-700 DMSGVQLPGLQQ
+700 DMSQMQLPDVEQPQ
-712 DSEMM
+712 SFD

>member
-1 MKDDDKLYQEYCANI
+1 MKDQDLYKQFCDTI

-24 DERELMR
+24 EERELMR

-40 QWPDLIR
+40 QWPEMIR

-114 DTAVENTA
+114 DSAVEHTA

-127 AWRVKTDYEYEDSFN
+127 AWRVKTDYESEDSFN
-142 QILIIE
+142 QIICIE
-148 SIRDPLSVYFD
+148 CITDPLSVYFD
-159 KNAVLPDYSDAN
+159 KNSQLPDYSDA
-171 RVTVRVKIAKDEYK
+171 RHVTVRVKITKDEYK

-190 KEESDYNFDDF
+190 KEEADYNFDDF
-201 TSDWVVDKDQVIV
+201 TSDWIVDKDQVVV
-214 AEYWHKVD
+214 AEHWHKVD
-222 EKATLYAVQDFEG
+222 EKATLYAVEDFDG
-235 NTQVTLEKPEQG
+235 NVQVTLEKPEQG

-254 QTTITKIKCC
+254 ETTVTKIKMC
-264 MMSGAGILETTDWAG
+264 MISGAGVLETNDWAG
-279 KYLPIVGVNGKE
+279 KYLPIIGVNGKE

-330 APVLVTAKQIDG
+330 APVLVTAKQIEG
-342 FEQQWQDS
+342 YEQQWQDS

-358 TINDVPGVAMP
+358 IVNDVPSAPMP
-369 NRINAG
+369 QRINAG
-375 IIDKGATEAALM
+375 IADKGANEAALM

-459 VMGSDGSKKL
+459 VMGSDGAKKL
-469 ERINQVVMQ
+469 ERINQVVMK
-478 KGEPKNIDLTTG
+478 KGEPKNLDLSVG

-506 IEALNSLIELARVYP
+506 IEALNSMVEIARVNP
-521 PLMEMAGDI
+521 AIMQIAGDL
-530 IVKNMDWDGAEE
+530 IVKAMDWDGAEE
-542 ISERAKKMLPP
+542 IAERMKKMLPP
-553 QLQENEDENGEQK
+553 QLQDHEGEDGEQK

-572 QQMIEQGKM
+572 QAMIEQGKQ
-581 QIDEMTKQIQLLE
+581 QIDEMTKQIQMLE

-600 DDELRLKK
+600 EDELRLKK

-614 ANIEFAKLAKDY
+614 AEIEMAKLATNAGLQPD
-626 GMSIEDVSALINDAL
+626 DVIAIVNQTLA
-641 SNAAQQPELPEEGEV
+641 NAAQQPELPEEGEI

-662 EVTQPQFEQDDGQL
+662 EVFDPMAEQMMQQ
-676 TPEGQSMDD
+676 EQQ
-685 QMAMD
+685 QMPI
-690 LMAQNDMGGG
+690 DMGGSV
-700 DMSGVQLPGLQQ
+700 DMSGVQLPDLQQ
-712 DSEMM
+712 DDEVM